1 MKAISKFVEAYRST
15 WEEVINGRADVEALA
30 DFFHVPCLMFD
41 ANGVMTEYRTA
52 QEITAFN
59 VTRRDS
65 FRAGGAIAARLQGVD
80 CTSMGPYPSLAIVNW
95 DLKRS
100 DGSQER
106 CWRQY
111 YTIRDSS
118 EGDKIIISTFNLG
131 S

>member
-1 MKAISKFVEAYRST
+1 MKAISKFVEAYRSM
-15 WEEVINGRADVEALA
+15 WEKVINSRADVEELA
-30 DFFHVPCLMFD
+30 DFFHVPCLIFD
-41 ANGVMTEYRTA
+41 ANGVMTEYRAA

-65 FRAGGAIAARLQGVD
+65 FRSGGAIAAKLQGVD
-80 CTSMGPYPSLAIVNW
+80 CTSMGPHLSLAIVNW

-106 CWRQY
+106 CWRHY
-111 YTIRDSS
+111 YTIRDST
-118 EGDKIIISTFNLG
+118 EGLKIIISTFDLG